1 MIFDFLES
9 VAYEWGSKGRG
20 LIRYFYNEQKHPST
34 KVDIISLGFITPLE
48 NAVLLRVDSGTTQD
62 YLEVD
67 IVSNHSFI
75 VVLTLPFKIYYSYN
89 HNKL

>member
-75 VVLTLPFKIYYSYN
+75 VVITLILNLLF
-89 HNKL
+89 

>member
-1 MIFDFLES
+1 MAFLES

-67 IVSNHSFI
+67 IVSNQSLI
-75 VVLTLPFKIYYSYN
+75 VVLTLHLSACI
-89 HNKL
+89 

>member
-1 MIFDFLES
+1 MIFGFLES

-67 IVSNHSFI
+67 IVSSNSFI
-75 VVLTLPFKIYYSYN
+75 IGVKLLLFKDQN
-89 HNKL
+89 HL

>member
-1 MIFDFLES
+1 M
-9 VAYEWGSKGRG
+9 AYEWGSKGRG

-34 KVDIISLGFITPLE
+34 KVDIISIGFITPLE

-67 IVSNHSFI
+67 IVSSNFVQISTNIF
-75 VVLTLPFKIYYSYN
+75 
-89 HNKL
+89 